1 MQSAGRDFGSP
12 SETDYVVLQQTK
24 ERARSLMLEWIF
36 DALEEENNPP
46 PIDPLQAEAKP
57 FYNFSPAQ

>member
-1 MQSAGRDFGSP
+1 VQSFGRDFGSP

-24 ERARSLMLEWIF
+24 ERARELMLEWIF

-46 PIDPLQAEAKP
+46 PVEPLKNQPKQ
-57 FYNFSPAQ
+57 F